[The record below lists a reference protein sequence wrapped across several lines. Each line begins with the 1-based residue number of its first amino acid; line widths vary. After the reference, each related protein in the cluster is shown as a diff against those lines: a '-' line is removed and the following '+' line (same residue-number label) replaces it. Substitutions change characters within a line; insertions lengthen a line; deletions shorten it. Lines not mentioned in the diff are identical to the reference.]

1 MHKALP
7 HVLVPVLMAVA
18 ACGQQEPAETE
29 VAEETANPCAA
40 ATEIDAAR
48 VTQGDRALN
57 PGGLD
62 DAALIARGGELWND
76 NSLSTNGSA
85 CSTCHI
91 GNYALMKATFA
102 EPYPHP
108 VAMAKDRAGLDQV
121 NAAEMVQLC
130 MIVPMA
136 TEPLAWDSQE
146 LAALAA
152 YVEHIRPGFD
162 PAAAAAGINPCN
174 PCGGNPCNPCAGNPC
189 NPCAGNPCNPCAG
202 NPCKG

>member
-1 MHKALP
+1 MHKALSR
-7 HVLVPVLMAVA
+7 VLLPILVAVT

-29 VAEETANPCAA
+29 EAANPCAA
-40 ATEIDAAR
+40 NPCAASQPDIDPAR
-48 VTQGDRALN
+48 VTQGDRMLDS
-57 PGGLD
+57 GGLD
-62 DAALIARGGELWND
+62 DTALIARGGELWND

-85 CSTCHI
+85 CSTCHV

-108 VAMAKDRAGLDQV
+108 VAMARDRAGLDQI

-130 MIVPMA
+130 MIVPMS

-162 PAAAAAGINPCN
+162 PAAAAGGANPCN
-174 PCGGNPCNPCAGNPC
+174 PCGGNPCNPCA
-189 NPCAGNPCNPCAG
+189 A

>member
-7 HVLVPVLMAVA
+7 RVLLPILVAVT

-29 VAEETANPCAA
+29 EAANPCATANPCAA
-40 ATEIDAAR
+40 TQPDLDPAR
-48 VTQGDRALN
+48 VTQGDRMLN
-57 PGGLD
+57 AGGLD

-85 CSTCHI
+85 CSTCHV
-91 GNYALMKATFA
+91 GNYALIKATFA

-108 VAMAKDRAGLDQV
+108 VAMAKNRAGLDQV

-162 PAAAAAGINPCN
+162 PTAAAGGANPCNPCGGNPCN
-174 PCGGNPCNPCAGNPC
+174 PCGGNPCNPCAS
-189 NPCAGNPCNPCAG
+189 

>member
-7 HVLVPVLMAVA
+7 RVLLPILVAVA

-29 VAEETANPCAA
+29 VAEEPTAA
-40 ATEIDAAR
+40 ATETEIDPAR

-62 DAALIARGGELWND
+62 DAALIARGGELWDD
-76 NSLSTNGSA
+76 NSISTNGSA
-85 CSTCHI
+85 CSTCHV
-91 GNYALMKATFA
+91 GNYALMKATFG

-162 PAAAAAGINPCN
+162 PAATAAGVNPCN

-189 NPCAGNPCNPCAG
+189 GGNPCNPCAG

>member
-7 HVLVPVLMAVA
+7 RVLLPILMAVG

-29 VAEETANPCAA
+29 VAEETANPWAA
-40 ATEIDAAR
+40 ATEIDPAR
-48 VTQGDRALN
+48 VTQGDRALD

-62 DAALIARGGELWND
+62 NAALVARGGELWDD

-85 CSTCHI
+85 CSTCHV
-91 GNYALMKATFA
+91 GNYTLMKATFA

-136 TEPLAWDSQE
+136 NEPLAWDSQE
-146 LAALAA
+146 LAALSA
-152 YVEHIRPGFD
+152 YVEHIRTAFD
-162 PAAAAAGINPCN
+162 PTAIGIRR
-174 PCGGNPCNPCAGNPC
+174 
-189 NPCAGNPCNPCAG
+189 
-202 NPCKG
+202 